1 MARNSTGF
9 TAAAMDGIEMSWTAC
24 TFWLL
29 LMGGASLIWIGTRKR
44 RNRRKRGVLPPPSSA
59 CQRNTPEA
67 PC

>member
-1 MARNSTGF
+1 
-9 TAAAMDGIEMSWTAC
+9 MSWTAC

-29 LMGGASLIWIGTRKR
+29 LIAAAVLIWIGTHKG